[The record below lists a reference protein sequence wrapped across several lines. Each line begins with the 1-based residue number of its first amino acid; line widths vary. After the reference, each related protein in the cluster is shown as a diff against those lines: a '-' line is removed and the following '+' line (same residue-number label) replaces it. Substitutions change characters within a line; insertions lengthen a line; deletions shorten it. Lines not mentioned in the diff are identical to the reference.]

1 MSSDRRFSDR
11 GSAVVGF
18 ASAPLQS
25 LSQLL
30 FPTSTVAFLTLARSS
45 MFDGRQSMEKGEM
58 ILLGMALSVLRERK
72 GEQGA
77 FQAVS
82 AFLSWLQCC
91 RRIS

>member
-1 MSSDRRFSDR
+1 
-11 GSAVVGF
+11 
-18 ASAPLQS
+18 
-25 LSQLL
+25 
-30 FPTSTVAFLTLARSS
+30 